1 MGRRALFTRSS
12 SKRRGDASRVAE
24 APGREGPANVRRNCQ
39 MPVPH
44 AAPGGEPVVMA
55 PSRAVEPPP
64 LPVAPHPIPEAVD
77 PTFGQRMHE
86 KMRSEQYVHETVE
99 SAHVSQLAG

>member
-1 MGRRALFTRSS
+1 
-12 SKRRGDASRVAE
+12 
-24 APGREGPANVRRNCQ
+24 
-39 MPVPH
+39 
-44 AAPGGEPVVMA
+44 MA